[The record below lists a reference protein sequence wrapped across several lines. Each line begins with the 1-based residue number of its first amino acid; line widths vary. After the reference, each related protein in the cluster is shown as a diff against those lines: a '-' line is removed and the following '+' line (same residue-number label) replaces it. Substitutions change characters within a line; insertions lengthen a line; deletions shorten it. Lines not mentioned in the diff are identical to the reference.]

1 MIDLKTMTIEDLRA
15 LKDEVSETLKAKRA
29 DAKASASETKD
40 ELDKLMR
47 AELTEG
53 SKVIFKFGKDEVEGT
68 EVRHRHL
75 HQGRRGDQEVQEV
88 FRDPQDRREG
98 REGRVGNYESSLTAG
113 APEMVP
119 LFLS

>member
-68 EVRHRHL
+68 VKR
-75 HQGRRGDQEVQEV
+75 
-88 FRDPQDRREG
+88 
-98 REGRVGNYESSLTAG
+98 
-113 APEMVP
+113 
-119 LFLS
+119 LSEKSVTVTFIKDGEETKRYRKYSEILKIVEKAAKAA